1 MGLQGLLLSL
11 LVTDELSGSGA
22 VHLRPIQ
29 LQCQYLILLL
39 LCIDG
44 LLVAI
49 NVLVQQ
55 DHLVLGFTE
64 KNRKKMNG
72 CSLFALL
79 LLNKKIK

>member
-64 KNRKKMNG
+64 KNRKKKRMAAQ
-72 CSLFALL
+72 FLL
-79 LLNKKIK
+79 CVTSE